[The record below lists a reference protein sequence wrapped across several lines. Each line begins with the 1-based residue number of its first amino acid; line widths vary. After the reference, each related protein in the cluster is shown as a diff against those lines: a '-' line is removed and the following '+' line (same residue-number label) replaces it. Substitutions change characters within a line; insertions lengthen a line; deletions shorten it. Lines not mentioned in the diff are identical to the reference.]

1 MMMLRMTL
9 LAGLVAL
16 MGCEQT
22 SQAADQLA
30 RRSAKSAVT
39 EALATRFPAVP
50 KEMIT
55 PFTDCIIDN
64 SSAGEITEFAK
75 AAVIGVTDATA
86 TQVRTV
92 LARSETQQCIVQAG
106 IAALSS

>member
-1 MMMLRMTL
+1 MIRAFALVSL
-9 LAGLVAL
+9 LAVSA
-16 MGCEQT
+16 CDQA

-30 RRSAKSAVT
+30 RQSAKSAVT

-50 KEMIT
+50 KQAIT
-55 PFTDCIIDN
+55 PFTDCVIDN
-64 SSAGEITEFAK
+64 STAREITEFAK

-92 LARSETQQCIVQAG
+92 LGRSETQQCIFRAG
-106 IAALSS
+106 LDALTA